1 MIDLSSFAELV
12 PLEHGLCTLATLRRD
27 GSVHA
32 TVVNAGVLPHPITG
46 EQVVALVA
54 YGGARKLHHLRAEPR
69 CTIVARAGWR
79 WSTVEGHAEII
90 GPDDPAPN
98 IEAEDLRLLLRDIFI
113 AAGGH
118 HEDWPTYDRV
128 MVEQRRAA
136 VLITP
141 YRTYS
146 NPAGN

>member
-46 EQVVALVA
+46 ERVVALVA

-79 WSTVEGHAEII
+79 WCTVEGRAQII
-90 GPDDPAPN
+90 GPDDPDRN
-98 IEAEDLRLLLRDIFI
+98 IEPDALRLLLRDIFI

-128 MVEQRRAA
+128 MAEQRRAA
-136 VLITP
+136 VLIAAH
-141 YRTYS
+141 RAYS
-146 NPAGN
+146 NPTGS